1 MGKIKES
8 FSKFKNKSSK
18 LFQKLMVLIVIVAIG
33 GAFIIG
39 LKLEANNQGPE
50 IIAVMNIEGN
60 IKDIGE
66 LATAEYGYSIAQT
79 ADKPNKKVVGF
90 EIPFTNSKVMY
101 SYEGLIKAG
110 IDFNELEVTVNEA
123 NMTIFIELP
132 DAEMLSSEVDF
143 DSLIVYDEKYSP
155 FNTFEFSDMNLSL
168 SALQKTAEETALNNG
183 LLVRAAENAQ
193 SIIRTTVMS
202 FYDSVEYK
210 VEFY

>member
-1 MGKIKES
+1 VGKVKDL
-8 FSKFKNKSSK
+8 FSRFGEKSSK
-18 LFQKLMVLIVIVAIG
+18 LFPKLIVLVVFVAIA

-39 LKLEANNQGPE
+39 IKLEASNQSPE
-50 IIAVMNIEGN
+50 VIAVMDIEGN

-79 ADKPNKKVVGF
+79 ANKPNKNVAGF
-90 EIPFTNSKVMY
+90 EIPFTSSKVMY

-110 IDFNELEVTVNEA
+110 IDFNEIEVTVNEA
-123 NMTIFIELP
+123 NMTVFIELP
-132 DAEMLSSEVDF
+132 DAEMLSSEVYF

-168 SALQKTAEETALNNG
+168 TALKKAAEETALSNG
-183 LLVRAAENAQ
+183 LLVRAADNAQ

-202 FYDSVEYK
+202 FYDSGEYK
-210 VEFY
+210 IEFY